1 MKLGYN
7 VDARKRAVNLS
18 LNEDLLARVREV
30 TENLSS
36 VVESLLAE
44 YLARER
50 QRRASQVKIVD
61 STVAM
66 WNQFAAET
74 GSFADDHS
82 TLCWLSST
90 SIAIRDDIATAFR
103 SSSSYSRPYT
113 TTTVA
118 GSWCRWSTNHRF
130 RRLPIPA
137 SIRLSGSRASR
148 SSCIRSRSYPS
159 QKRILGNESDRWR
172 KRAIRSSLPLMSC

>member
-1 MKLGYN
+1 MHMKPSYN
-7 VDARKRAVNLS
+7 VDARKRAVNLT
-18 LNEDLLARVREV
+18 LNEDLLAHVREV

-50 QRRASQVKIVD
+50 QRRAAQVKIIE

-82 TLCWLSST
+82 TL
-90 SIAIRDDIATAFR
+90 
-103 SSSSYSRPYT
+103 
-113 TTTVA
+113 
-118 GSWCRWSTNHRF
+118 
-130 RRLPIPA
+130 
-137 SIRLSGSRASR
+137 
-148 SSCIRSRSYPS
+148 
-159 QKRILGNESDRWR
+159 
-172 KRAIRSSLPLMSC
+172 